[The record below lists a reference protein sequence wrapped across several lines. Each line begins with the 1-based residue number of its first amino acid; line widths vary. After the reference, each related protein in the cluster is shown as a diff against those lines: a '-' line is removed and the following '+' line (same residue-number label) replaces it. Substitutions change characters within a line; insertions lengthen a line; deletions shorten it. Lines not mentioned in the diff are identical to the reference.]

1 MTNVP
6 ASFLTAQMS
15 KFTFT
20 EPIQVLLVFAL
31 GGVGR
36 CGPASHTLTLFKTKI
51 ADFPTL
57 SKTEFR
63 FLIPCLRHLTRNH
76 TLCKTII
83 NIETLSYL
91 IHSQSQNYFNR
102 YPV

>member
-31 GGVGR
+31 GGGGGVLDISLDGEVR
-36 CGPASHTLTLFKTKI
+36 PG
-51 ADFPTL
+51 
-57 SKTEFR
+57 
-63 FLIPCLRHLTRNH
+63 
-76 TLCKTII
+76 
-83 NIETLSYL
+83 LSYPD
-91 IHSQSQNYFNR
+91 
-102 YPV
+102 PV

>member
-31 GGVGR
+31 GGGGVLDISLGWEVR
-36 CGPASHTLTLFKTKI
+36 PG
-51 ADFPTL
+51 
-57 SKTEFR
+57 
-63 FLIPCLRHLTRNH
+63 
-76 TLCKTII
+76 
-83 NIETLSYL
+83 LSYPD
-91 IHSQSQNYFNR
+91 
-102 YPV
+102 PV

>member
-31 GGVGR
+31 GGGGVLDISLGGGGR
-36 CGPASHTLTLFKTKI
+36 PGL
-51 ADFPTL
+51 ADPD
-57 SKTEFR
+57 
-63 FLIPCLRHLTRNH
+63 
-76 TLCKTII
+76 
-83 NIETLSYL
+83 
-91 IHSQSQNYFNR
+91 
-102 YPV
+102 PV

>member
-31 GGVGR
+31 GGGGTRYIVGWGGAAR
-36 CGPASHTLTLFKTKI
+36 P
-51 ADFPTL
+51 
-57 SKTEFR
+57 
-63 FLIPCLRHLTRNH
+63 LIP
-76 TLCKTII
+76 
-83 NIETLSYL
+83 
-91 IHSQSQNYFNR
+91 
-102 YPV
+102 